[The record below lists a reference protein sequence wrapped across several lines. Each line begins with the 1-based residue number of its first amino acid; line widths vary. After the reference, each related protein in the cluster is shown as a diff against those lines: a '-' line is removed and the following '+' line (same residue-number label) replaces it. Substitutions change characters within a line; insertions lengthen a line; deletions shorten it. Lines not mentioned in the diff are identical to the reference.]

1 MARPPVLPSTS
12 WVAVI
17 VATQN
22 TAKQNTQIR
31 LQKTQIQ
38 TDITDGDMKGQYAS
52 PTLGLTLTV
61 ATRVVEQGMPFY
73 FPLL

>member
-22 TAKQNTQIR
+22 TAKQNTQKR
-31 LQKTQIQ
+31 LQK

-52 PTLGLTLTV
+52 PTLGLALTI

>member
-22 TAKQNTQIR
+22 TAKQNTQIQ
-31 LQKTQIQ
+31 LQKIQIQ
-38 TDITDGDMKGQYAS
+38 TDIIDGDMKGQYAS
-52 PTLGLTLTV
+52 PTLGLAVTV
-61 ATRVVEQGMPFY
+61 PTRVVEHGMASY

>member
-38 TDITDGDMKGQYAS
+38 TDITDGDMKGQYTS
-52 PTLGLTLTV
+52 PTLG
-61 ATRVVEQGMPFY
+61 AFEHGMASY